1 MKVSLNWIKDYV
13 TIPPDFDLSKL
24 AYQLTMATV
33 EVEGM
38 TDLAKNFD
46 LMVVGVVKEILPHP
60 NADKLTLCQVDIGG
74 GDIREIVCGG
84 INLSEGMKV
93 AVAKPG
99 AMVRWH
105 GEGDLIEIKN
115 AKVRGVESFG
125 MICAS
130 SEIGLFDLFP
140 YEDEAT
146 IVDLSEF
153 TEIQAGDSLADALG
167 LNDIIL
173 EIDNKSITHR
183 PDLWGHYGIAR
194 EIAALFDLPLKEIE
208 MFHAPQTDGFTAPET
223 EGFQVVISDSERCR
237 RYIGVEMDGLYVKPS
252 PFDMQSRIWR
262 VGMQPIN
269 AIVDITNYVMLATGQ
284 PTHAFD
290 ADNISG
296 HINVRRAMEN
306 EKLLLLND
314 KELTLHPDDLVIAD
328 DDGAVALAGVMGG
341 SKDSILDKT
350 NRVILEIAN
359 FEAISVR
366 RTAARYETRTES
378 ATRFEK
384 AIDPERSD
392 LALAMAMEL
401 LKQLY
406 PELTVT
412 GFYDNYP
419 TKIDRPEI
427 EVSLAWLE
435 RRLGKAIP
443 SDEIERL
450 LCQLGFEVN
459 LNGDN
464 LKLIPPSWRS
474 TGDVSIPNDIME
486 EVARM
491 HGFENF
497 TAQPITT
504 SFTDAIL
511 QPHIDVE
518 RNIKE
523 YLAFR
528 CGMNEI
534 ISYPWMNDEFA
545 VPFIGED
552 NKEVLRLA
560 TPPSP
565 TESLLHSTLLPNLLK
580 AVSGNLRYFDELAIF
595 EGADVLLNKD
605 FVSNYDEREKL
616 PCQRRFIA
624 GAMVAGQEKTADLF
638 RSMKGIIEGLPR
650 YVHIVAFNFAQ
661 TDKPAWADDVAWLN
675 VNQGSKKV
683 GDIAILK
690 TAKAL
695 SCGIKNSAVMFFELN
710 IDDLETLASRTNE
723 FVHLPEY
730 PLTEYDFSVL
740 VDLDV
745 KWQQIEETV
754 TAMIRPDGFVRGV
767 DFIDEYRGKQVPED
781 KKSVTIR
788 LVVGA
793 KDKTLKHDEI
803 ESAVKAVAKKLS
815 KVVGAKLR

>member
-13 TIPPDFDLSKL
+13 AIPPDFDLSKL

-140 YEDEAT
+140 YEEEAT
-146 IVDLSEF
+146 IVDLSGF
-153 TEIQAGDSLADALG
+153 TEIQAGDPLADALG

-173 EIDNKSITHR
+173 EIDNKSLTHR

-194 EIAALFDLPLKEIE
+194 EIAALFDLPLKAID
-208 MFHAPQTDGFTAPET
+208 MFHAPQTNGFTVE
-223 EGFQVVISDSERCR
+223 ISDSDRCR
-237 RYIGVEMDGLYVKPS
+237 RYIGARMEGLNVKPA
-252 PFDMQSRIWR
+252 PFEMQSRIWR

-296 HINVRRAMEN
+296 HINVRRAIEN

-314 KELTLHPDDLVIAD
+314 KELSLHPDDLVISD

-350 NRVILEIAN
+350 TRVILEIAN

-384 AIDPERSD
+384 AIDPERCD

-401 LKQLY
+401 LNKLY
-406 PELTVT
+406 PELKVT

-419 TKIDRPEI
+419 TKIKRPEI
-427 EVSLAWLE
+427 EVSLNWLE

-443 SDEIERL
+443 NEEIERL
-450 LCQLGFEVN
+450 LSQLGFEVN

-474 TGDVSIPNDIME
+474 TGDISIPNDIME

-497 TAQPITT
+497 TAEPMTT

-528 CGMNEI
+528 SGMNEI
-534 ISYPWMNDEFA
+534 FTYPWMNDEFA
-545 VPFIGED
+545 AAFIED
-552 NKEVLRLA
+552 DKEVLKLA

-565 TESLLHSTLLPNLLK
+565 TESLLRSTLLPNLLK
-580 AVSGNLRYFDELAIF
+580 VVSGNLRYFDEFAIF
-595 EGADVLLNKD
+595 EGADILLNKD

-624 GAMVAGQEKTADLF
+624 GAMVAGQDKTADLF
-638 RSMKGIIEGLPR
+638 RRVKGIIEGLPR
-650 YVHIVAFNFAQ
+650 YVHIVAFNFTQ
-661 TDKPAWADDVAWLN
+661 TSKPAWADDVAWLN
-675 VNQGSKKV
+675 INQGSQIV
-683 GDIAILK
+683 GNIAILS

-695 SCGIKNSAVMFFELN
+695 SCGIKNSAVMFFELD
-710 IDDLETLASRTNE
+710 IDALEVLASRSNE

-745 KWQQIEETV
+745 KWQQIEEIV
-754 TAMIRPDGFVRGV
+754 TAMIRPDGYVRGV

-793 KDKTLKHDEI
+793 KDKTLKHEEI
-803 ESAVKAVAKKLS
+803 EASVKAVAKRLNKG
-815 KVVGAKLR
+815 VGAELR